1 MIIEIKHRLLILG
14 DKVRVPGFEPLSE
27 QTVRSLSI
35 AYQGRDSYI
44 PLCLVLKLIPDAKVI
59 ISSLTQGVCGSEK
72 FLELPSGPINGN
84 DCTKPEDWYKIIRD
98 AAGERM
104 VMQDVN
110 AIQECE
116 AYDRNGCDFTDFSNN
131 LDPAKR

>member
-1 MIIEIKHRLLILG
+1 MIIDIKHRLLILG

-35 AYQGRDSYI
+35 AYQGRDSYV
-44 PLCLVLKLIPDAKVI
+44 PLCMVLKLIPNAKVI
-59 ISSLTQGVCGSEK
+59 ISTLTDGMGGVEK

-84 DCTKPEDWYKIIRD
+84 ECVCPEDWYKVIRD

-104 VMQDVN
+104 VMGSPE
-110 AIQECE
+110 APQECAAFE
-116 AYDRNGCDFTDFSNN
+116 TRRCDFTDLSNS

>member
-1 MIIEIKHRLLILG
+1 MIIDIKHRLLILG

-35 AYQGRDSYI
+35 AYQGRDSYV
-44 PLCLVLKLIPDAKVI
+44 PLCMVLKLIPEAKVI
-59 ISSLTQGVCGSEK
+59 ISTLTQGMAGTEK

-84 DCTKPEDWYKIIRD
+84 DCVCPEDWYKIIRD

-104 VMQDVN
+104 VLGDVN
-110 AIQECE
+110 PAQECE
-116 AYDRNGCDFTDFSNN
+116 AFDRNGCDFTDFSND